1 MGQDRRTSRSGKKKK
16 KKLQG
21 PACSSKTLGAEDRGR
36 LEGAW
41 GSREVR
47 MSQLVVIRLSSLA
60 TLA

>member
-1 MGQDRRTSRSGKKKK
+1 MGKKKK
-16 KKLQG
+16 KNCRGQRVPLRL
-21 PACSSKTLGAEDRGR
+21 LGAEDRGR

>member
-1 MGQDRRTSRSGKKKK
+1 MGKKK